1 MSENNVY
8 WWIPFGFNFI
18 LYGGCCVLILK
29 RKNISMISVRSPT
42 LLLSTILGNF
52 LMSLVLILSQIIE
65 IKKDNESGIFI
76 SSFYY
81 LFRLMMIVSIFLRN
95 ERIIL
100 CCGINTNDTADMKQ
114 FYDKRYLF
122 IEKFYVRILAGFL
135 AVFFIG
141 TIVLLIMEK
150 PYLEIF
156 YIVREQDINLVKTW
170 IWIIWNFLEEFI
182 LLTYL
187 FRIYDI
193 ISPKQFVKF
202 ELYSYLII
210 WVVYN
215 NFSVLFYLL
224 QNNNNKETITTL
236 NIISLAVLYACLILD
251 GIMPVVM
258 SFITS
263 KTLLNY
269 HFTFKLMNNLY
280 LFLTDETC
288 YKSFNNYLINKYNE
302 SKINKDVNGKYGYF
316 YLKLYTHIMKYKLD
330 FVLNKDGE
338 QLFNEA
344 VLIYNTFFLD
354 DRNAIKLDPI
364 VVRKVKAECNI
375 LNSRNYNNSLFDEA
389 LSYIFTELNKLFG
402 EFTKSR
408 EYSELYAEITLSSY
422 IRCKMY
428 NTGLINK
435 F

>member
-1 MSENNVY
+1 MVGSEAY
-8 WWIPFGFNFI
+8 WWIPFGINFA
-18 LYGGCCVLILK
+18 LYGVCCVLILK
-29 RKNISMISVRSPT
+29 RKNLSMISVRSPT
-42 LLLSTILGNF
+42 LLLSTIVGNF
-52 LMSLVLILSQIIE
+52 LMSLVIILSQITENLKYITP
-65 IKKDNESGIFI
+65 
-76 SSFYY
+76 FYY
-81 LFRLMMIVSIFLRN
+81 LFRLMMVVSIFLRN

-114 FYDKRYLF
+114 FYDKRYLY
-122 IEKFYVRILAGFL
+122 IEKYYARILIGFF
-135 AVFFIG
+135 AVFLIG
-141 TIVLLIMEK
+141 TIVILSIGK

-156 YIVREQDINLVKTW
+156 YIDRDRDSEILIVKLW

-187 FRIYDI
+187 FRLYDI

-202 ELYSYLII
+202 ELYSYLIV
-210 WVVYN
+210 WVIYN
-215 NFSVLFYLL
+215 NFSLLFYFLADDNDKKL
-224 QNNNNKETITTL
+224 TL
-236 NIISLAVLYACLILD
+236 DIVSLAVLYICLILD
-251 GIMPVVM
+251 GIMPVTM
-258 SFITS
+258 SFFSS
-263 KTLLNY
+263 KALLNY

-302 SKINKDVNGKYGYF
+302 SKLNKEKEKENNGYY

-330 FVLNKDGE
+330 FVLNMDPE

-344 VLIYNTFFLD
+344 VIIYNTFFLD
-354 DRNAIKLDPI
+354 DENAMKLENPV

-389 LSYIFTELNKLFG
+389 LSYIFEELTKLFN

-435 F
+435 Y

>member
-1 MSENNVY
+1 MSESNVF

-29 RKNISMISVRSPT
+29 RKNLSMISVRSPT
-42 LLLSTILGNF
+42 LLLGTIMGNF
-52 LMSLVLILSQIIE
+52 LMSLVIIVSQLIGIDEDDQ
-65 IKKDNESGIFI
+65 KSGLFI
-76 SSFYY
+76 TSFYY

-100 CCGINTNDTADMKQ
+100 CCGINTNDTTDMKQ

-122 IEKFYVRILAGFL
+122 VEKFYVRILLGFF

-141 TIVLLIMEK
+141 TIVILIMKK

-156 YIVREQDINLVKTW
+156 YIDRGNPDNEIKTL
-170 IWIIWNFLEEFI
+170 ICIIWNFLEEFI

-202 ELYSYLII
+202 ELYSYLLV

-215 NFSVLFYLL
+215 NFSLIFYYYIKDS
-224 QNNNNKETITTL
+224 NKTTTMD
-236 NIISLAVLYACLILD
+236 IVSLAVLYACLILD

-288 YKSFNNYLINKYNE
+288 YNSFNNYLINKHNE
-302 SKINKDVNGKYGYF
+302 AKINKDNTGKYGAF

-330 FVLNKDGE
+330 FVLNKDAE

-344 VLIYNTFFLD
+344 VIIYNTFFLD
-354 DRNAIKLDPI
+354 DANAIKLDPI

-389 LSYIFTELNKLFG
+389 LSYIYAELTKLFG
-402 EFTKSR
+402 DFVKSR

-428 NTGLINK
+428 NSKIFN
-435 F
+435 

>member
-1 MSENNVY
+1 M
-8 WWIPFGFNFI
+8 
-18 LYGGCCVLILK
+18 
-29 RKNISMISVRSPT
+29 
-42 LLLSTILGNF
+42 
-52 LMSLVLILSQIIE
+52 
-65 IKKDNESGIFI
+65 
-76 SSFYY
+76 
-81 LFRLMMIVSIFLRN
+81 
-95 ERIIL
+95 
-100 CCGINTNDTADMKQ
+100 
-114 FYDKRYLF
+114 
-122 IEKFYVRILAGFL
+122 
-135 AVFFIG
+135 
-141 TIVLLIMEK
+141 
-150 PYLEIF
+150 
-156 YIVREQDINLVKTW
+156 
-170 IWIIWNFLEEFI
+170 EEFI

-202 ELYSYLII
+202 ELYSYLIV

-215 NFSVLFYLL
+215 NFSLIFYFWIKDS
-224 QNNNNKETITTL
+224 NKKATMDIV
-236 NIISLAVLYACLILD
+236 SLAVLYACLILD

-258 SFITS
+258 SFIVS

-288 YKSFNNYLINKYNE
+288 YNSFNNYLINKYKE
-302 SKINKDVNGKYGYF
+302 AKINKEIDGKYGAF

-330 FVLNKDGE
+330 FVLNKDAE

-354 DRNAIKLDPI
+354 DSNAIKLDPI

-375 LNSRNYNNSLFDEA
+375 LNSRNYNNNLFDEA
-389 LSYIFTELNKLFG
+389 LSYIYAELTKLFG
-402 EFTKSR
+402 EFVKSR

>member
-1 MSENNVY
+1 MTESNVY
-8 WWIPFGFNFI
+8 WWIPFGINFL

-29 RKNISMISVRSPT
+29 RKNLSMISVRSPT
-42 LLLSTILGNF
+42 LLLGTIIGNF
-52 LMSLVLILSQIIE
+52 LMSLVIIVSQLIE
-65 IKKDNESGIFI
+65 IKKDKNSGIFI
-76 SSFYY
+76 TSFYY

-100 CCGINTNDTADMKQ
+100 CCGINTNDTTDMKQ

-122 IEKFYVRILAGFL
+122 VEKFYVRILLGFL
-135 AVFFIG
+135 ATFFIV
-141 TIVLLIMEK
+141 TIVILIIGE

-156 YIVREQDINLVKTW
+156 YIDRGEELNEVKTW
-170 IWIIWNFLEEFI
+170 IWIIWNFMEEFI

-202 ELYSYLII
+202 ELYSYLIV

-215 NFSVLFYLL
+215 NFSLIFYFWIKDS
-224 QNNNNKETITTL
+224 NKKATMDIV
-236 NIISLAVLYACLILD
+236 SLAVLYACLILD

-258 SFITS
+258 SFIVS

-288 YKSFNNYLINKYNE
+288 YNSFNNYLINKYKE
-302 SKINKDVNGKYGYF
+302 AKINKEIDGKYGAF

-330 FVLNKDGE
+330 FVLNKDAE

-354 DRNAIKLDPI
+354 DSNAIKLDPI

-375 LNSRNYNNSLFDEA
+375 LNSRNYNNNLFDEA
-389 LSYIFTELNKLFG
+389 LSYIFTELTKLFG
-402 EFTKSR
+402 EFVKSR

>member
-1 MSENNVY
+1 MVGNEVY
-8 WWIPFGFNFI
+8 WWIPFGINFI
-18 LYGGCCVLILK
+18 LYGACCFLILK

-42 LLLSTILGNF
+42 LLLSTIFGNF
-52 LMSLVLILSQIIE
+52 LMSLVIILSQITDSKI
-65 IKKDNESGIFI
+65 IAN
-76 SSFYY
+76 FYY
-81 LFRLMMIVSIFLRN
+81 LFRLMMVVSIFLRN

-114 FYDKRYLF
+114 FYDKRYLY
-122 IEKFYVRILAGFL
+122 IEKHYARILIGSF
-135 AVFFIG
+135 AVFLIA
-141 TIVLLIMEK
+141 TIVIIAMQK

-156 YIVREQDINLVKTW
+156 YIVRDNGNIEKIW

-182 LLTYL
+182 ILTYL

-202 ELYSYLII
+202 ELYSYLIV
-210 WVVYN
+210 WVIYN
-215 NFSVLFYLL
+215 NLSLLFYFFAGEDDDDT
-224 QNNNNKETITTL
+224 KTTL
-236 NIISLAVLYACLILD
+236 NIISLAVLYICLILE
-251 GIMPVVM
+251 GIMPVSM
-258 SFITS
+258 SFISS
-263 KTLLNY
+263 KALLNY

-280 LFLTDETC
+280 LFLTNETC
-288 YKSFNNYLINKYNE
+288 YNSFNNFLINKNKE
-302 SKINKDVNGKYGYF
+302 SKLNKEKENNGYF

-330 FVLNKDGE
+330 FLLNKDPE

-344 VLIYNTFFLD
+344 VILYNTFFLED
-354 DRNAIKLDPI
+354 KNAFKLENPI

-375 LNSRNYNNSLFDEA
+375 LNSRNYNNNLFDEA
-389 LSYIFTELNKLFG
+389 LSYIFDELTKLFN
-402 EFTKSR
+402 EFTKTR

-435 F
+435 Y

>member
-1 MSENNVY
+1 MVGNEVY
-8 WWIPFGFNFI
+8 WWIPFGINFI
-18 LYGGCCVLILK
+18 LYGACCFLILK

-42 LLLSTILGNF
+42 LLLCTIFGNF
-52 LMSLVLILSQIIE
+52 LMSLVIILSQITDSKI
-65 IKKDNESGIFI
+65 IAN
-76 SSFYY
+76 FYY
-81 LFRLMMIVSIFLRN
+81 LFRLMMVVSIFLRN

-114 FYDKRYLF
+114 FYDKRYLY
-122 IEKFYVRILAGFL
+122 IEKHYARILIGSF
-135 AVFFIG
+135 AVFLIA
-141 TIVLLIMEK
+141 TIVIIAMQK

-156 YIVREQDINLVKTW
+156 YIVRDNGNIEKIW

-182 LLTYL
+182 ILTYL

-202 ELYSYLII
+202 ELYSYLIV
-210 WVVYN
+210 WVIYN
-215 NFSVLFYLL
+215 NFSLLFYFFAGEDDDDT
-224 QNNNNKETITTL
+224 KTTL
-236 NIISLAVLYACLILD
+236 NIISLAVLYICLILE
-251 GIMPVVM
+251 GIMPVSM
-258 SFITS
+258 SFISS
-263 KTLLNY
+263 KALLNY

-280 LFLTDETC
+280 LFLTNETC
-288 YKSFNNYLINKYNE
+288 YNSFNNFLINKNKE
-302 SKINKDVNGKYGYF
+302 SKLNKEKENNGYF

-330 FVLNKDGE
+330 FLLNKDPE

-344 VLIYNTFFLD
+344 VILYNTFFLED
-354 DRNAIKLDPI
+354 KNAFKLENPI

-375 LNSRNYNNSLFDEA
+375 LNSRNYNNNLFDEA
-389 LSYIFTELNKLFG
+389 LSYIFDELTKLFN
-402 EFTKSR
+402 EFTKTR

-435 F
+435 Y

>member
-1 MSENNVY
+1 MTESNVY
-8 WWIPFGFNFI
+8 WWIPFGINFI

-29 RKNISMISVRSPT
+29 RKNLSMISVRSPT
-42 LLLSTILGNF
+42 LLLGTIIGNF
-52 LMSLVLILSQIIE
+52 LMSLVIIVSQLIE
-65 IKKDNESGIFI
+65 IKKDKNSGIFI
-76 SSFYY
+76 TSFYY

-100 CCGINTNDTADMKQ
+100 CCGINTNDTTDMKQ

-122 IEKFYVRILAGFL
+122 VEKFYVRILLGFL
-135 AVFFIG
+135 ATFFIV
-141 TIVLLIMEK
+141 TIVILIIGE

-156 YIVREQDINLVKTW
+156 YIDRGEELNEVKTW
-170 IWIIWNFLEEFI
+170 IWIIWNFMEEFI

-202 ELYSYLII
+202 ELYSYLIV

-215 NFSVLFYLL
+215 NFSLIFYFWIKDS
-224 QNNNNKETITTL
+224 NKKATMDIV
-236 NIISLAVLYACLILD
+236 SLAVLYACLILD

-258 SFITS
+258 SFIVS

-288 YKSFNNYLINKYNE
+288 YNSFNNYLINKYKE
-302 SKINKDVNGKYGYF
+302 AKINKEIDGKYGAF

-330 FVLNKDGE
+330 FVLNKDAE

-354 DRNAIKLDPI
+354 DSNAIKLDPI

-375 LNSRNYNNSLFDEA
+375 LNSRNYNNNLFDEA
-389 LSYIFTELNKLFG
+389 LSYIFTELTKLFG
-402 EFTKSR
+402 EFVKSR

>member
-1 MSENNVY
+1 MVGNEVY
-8 WWIPFGFNFI
+8 WWIPFGINFI
-18 LYGGCCVLILK
+18 LYGACCFLILK

-42 LLLSTILGNF
+42 LLLCTIFGNF
-52 LMSLVLILSQIIE
+52 LMSLVIILSQITDSKI
-65 IKKDNESGIFI
+65 I
-76 SSFYY
+76 SNFYY
-81 LFRLMMIVSIFLRN
+81 LFRLMMVVSIFLRN

-114 FYDKRYLF
+114 FYDKRYLY
-122 IEKFYVRILAGFL
+122 IEKHYARILIGSF
-135 AVFFIG
+135 AVFLIA
-141 TIVLLIMEK
+141 TIVIIAMQK

-156 YIVREQDINLVKTW
+156 YIVRDNGNIEKIW

-182 LLTYL
+182 ILTYL

-202 ELYSYLII
+202 ELYSYLIV
-210 WVVYN
+210 WVIYN
-215 NFSVLFYLL
+215 NLSLLFYFFAGEDDDDT
-224 QNNNNKETITTL
+224 KTTL
-236 NIISLAVLYACLILD
+236 NIISLAVLYICLILE
-251 GIMPVVM
+251 GIMPVSM
-258 SFITS
+258 SFISS
-263 KTLLNY
+263 KALLNY

-280 LFLTDETC
+280 LFLTNETC
-288 YKSFNNYLINKYNE
+288 YNSFNNFLINKNKE
-302 SKINKDVNGKYGYF
+302 SKLNKEKENNGYF

-330 FVLNKDGE
+330 FLLNKDPE

-344 VLIYNTFFLD
+344 VILYNTFFLED
-354 DRNAIKLDPI
+354 KNAFKLENPI

-375 LNSRNYNNSLFDEA
+375 LNSRNYNNNLFDEA
-389 LSYIFTELNKLFG
+389 LSYIFDELTKLFN
-402 EFTKSR
+402 EFTKTR

-435 F
+435 Y

>member
-1 MSENNVY
+1 
-8 WWIPFGFNFI
+8 
-18 LYGGCCVLILK
+18 
-29 RKNISMISVRSPT
+29 MISVRSPT
-42 LLLSTILGNF
+42 LLLGTIIGNF
-52 LMSLVLILSQIIE
+52 LMSLVIIVSQLIE
-65 IKKDNESGIFI
+65 IKKDKNSGIFI
-76 SSFYY
+76 TSFYY

-100 CCGINTNDTADMKQ
+100 CCGINTNDTTDMKQ

-122 IEKFYVRILAGFL
+122 VEKFYVRILLGFL
-135 AVFFIG
+135 AIFFIG
-141 TIVLLIMEK
+141 TIVILIIGE

-156 YIVREQDINLVKTW
+156 YIDRGEELNEVKTW
-170 IWIIWNFLEEFI
+170 IWIIWNFMEEFI

-202 ELYSYLII
+202 ELYSYLIV

-215 NFSVLFYLL
+215 NFSLIFYFWIKDS
-224 QNNNNKETITTL
+224 NKKATMDIV
-236 NIISLAVLYACLILD
+236 SLAVLYACLILD

-258 SFITS
+258 SFIVS

-288 YKSFNNYLINKYNE
+288 YNSFNNYLINKYKE
-302 SKINKDVNGKYGYF
+302 AKINKEIDGKYGAF

-330 FVLNKDGE
+330 FVLNKDAE

-354 DRNAIKLDPI
+354 DSNAIKLDPI

-375 LNSRNYNNSLFDEA
+375 LNSRNYNNNLFDEA
-389 LSYIFTELNKLFG
+389 LSYIYAELTKLFG
-402 EFTKSR
+402 EFVKSR

>member
-1 MSENNVY
+1 MTESNVY
-8 WWIPFGFNFI
+8 WWIPFGINFI

-29 RKNISMISVRSPT
+29 RKNLSMISVRSPT
-42 LLLSTILGNF
+42 LLLGTIIGNF
-52 LMSLVLILSQIIE
+52 LMSLVIIVSQLIE
-65 IKKDNESGIFI
+65 IKKDKNSGIFI
-76 SSFYY
+76 TSFYY

-100 CCGINTNDTADMKQ
+100 CCGINTNDTTDMKQ

-122 IEKFYVRILAGFL
+122 VEKFYVRILLGFL
-135 AVFFIG
+135 ATFFIV
-141 TIVLLIMEK
+141 TIVILIIGE

-156 YIVREQDINLVKTW
+156 YIDRGEELNEVKTW
-170 IWIIWNFLEEFI
+170 IWIIWNFMEEFI

-202 ELYSYLII
+202 ELYSYLIV

-215 NFSVLFYLL
+215 NFSLIFYFWIKDS
-224 QNNNNKETITTL
+224 NKKATMDIV
-236 NIISLAVLYACLILD
+236 SLAVLYACLILD

-258 SFITS
+258 SFIVS

-288 YKSFNNYLINKYNE
+288 YNSFNNYLINKYKE
-302 SKINKDVNGKYGYF
+302 AKINKEIDGKYGAF

-330 FVLNKDGE
+330 FVLNKDAE

-354 DRNAIKLDPI
+354 DSNAIKLDPI

-375 LNSRNYNNSLFDEA
+375 LNSRNYNNNLFDEA
-389 LSYIFTELNKLFG
+389 LSYIYAELTKLFN
-402 EFTKSR
+402 EFTKTR

>member
-1 MSENNVY
+1 MTESNVY
-8 WWIPFGFNFI
+8 WWIPFGINFI

-29 RKNISMISVRSPT
+29 RKNLSMISVRSPT
-42 LLLSTILGNF
+42 LLLGTIIGNF
-52 LMSLVLILSQIIE
+52 LMSLVIIVSQLIE
-65 IKKDNESGIFI
+65 IKKDKNSGIFI
-76 SSFYY
+76 TSFYY

-100 CCGINTNDTADMKQ
+100 CCGINTNDTTDMKQ

-122 IEKFYVRILAGFL
+122 VEKFYVRILLGFL
-135 AVFFIG
+135 ATFFIV
-141 TIVLLIMEK
+141 TIVILIIGE

-156 YIVREQDINLVKTW
+156 YIDRGEELNEVKTW
-170 IWIIWNFLEEFI
+170 IWIIWNFMEEFI

-193 ISPKQFVKF
+193 ISPKQFIKF
-202 ELYSYLII
+202 ELYSYLIV

-215 NFSVLFYLL
+215 NFSLIFYFWIKDS
-224 QNNNNKETITTL
+224 NKKATMDIV
-236 NIISLAVLYACLILD
+236 SLAVLYACLILD

-258 SFITS
+258 SFIVS

-288 YKSFNNYLINKYNE
+288 YNSFNNYLINKYKE
-302 SKINKDVNGKYGYF
+302 AKINKEIDGKYGAF

-330 FVLNKDGE
+330 FVLNKDAE

-354 DRNAIKLDPI
+354 DSNAIKLDPI

-375 LNSRNYNNSLFDEA
+375 LNSRNYNNNLFDEA
-389 LSYIFTELNKLFG
+389 LSYIYAELTKLFG
-402 EFTKSR
+402 EFVKSR

>member
-1 MSENNVY
+1 MSESNVF

-29 RKNISMISVRSPT
+29 RKNLSMISVRSPT
-42 LLLSTILGNF
+42 LLLGTIIGNF
-52 LMSLVLILSQIIE
+52 LMSLVIIVSQLIE
-65 IKKDNESGIFI
+65 IDKDDPKSGLFI
-76 SSFYY
+76 TSFYY

-100 CCGINTNDTADMKQ
+100 CCGINTNDTTDMKQ

-122 IEKFYVRILAGFL
+122 VEKFYVRILLGFF

-141 TIVLLIMEK
+141 TIVILIMKK

-156 YIVREQDINLVKTW
+156 YIDRGNPDNEIKTW

-202 ELYSYLII
+202 ELYSYLLV

-215 NFSVLFYLL
+215 NFSLIFYYYIKDS
-224 QNNNNKETITTL
+224 NKTTTMD
-236 NIISLAVLYACLILD
+236 IVSLAVLYACLILD

-288 YKSFNNYLINKYNE
+288 YNSFNNYLINKHNE
-302 SKINKDVNGKYGYF
+302 AKINKDNTGKYGAF

-330 FVLNKDGE
+330 FVLNKDAE

-344 VLIYNTFFLD
+344 VIKYNTFFLD
-354 DRNAIKLDPI
+354 DANAIKLDPI

-389 LSYIFTELNKLFG
+389 LSYIYAELTKLFG
-402 EFTKSR
+402 DFVKSR

>member
-1 MSENNVY
+1 MTESNVY
-8 WWIPFGFNFI
+8 WWIPFGINFI

-29 RKNISMISVRSPT
+29 RKNLSMISVRSPT
-42 LLLSTILGNF
+42 LLLGTIIGNF
-52 LMSLVLILSQIIE
+52 LMSLVIIVSQLIE
-65 IKKDNESGIFI
+65 IKKDKNSGIFI
-76 SSFYY
+76 TSFYY

-100 CCGINTNDTADMKQ
+100 CCGINTNDTTDMKQ

-122 IEKFYVRILAGFL
+122 VEKFYVRILLGFL
-135 AVFFIG
+135 AIFFIG
-141 TIVLLIMEK
+141 TIVILIIGE

-156 YIVREQDINLVKTW
+156 YIDRGEELNEVKTW
-170 IWIIWNFLEEFI
+170 IWIIWNFMEEFI

-202 ELYSYLII
+202 ELYSYLIV

-215 NFSVLFYLL
+215 NFSLIFYFWIKDS
-224 QNNNNKETITTL
+224 NKKATMDIV
-236 NIISLAVLYACLILD
+236 SLAVLYACLILD

-258 SFITS
+258 SFIVS

-288 YKSFNNYLINKYNE
+288 YNSFNNYLINKYKE
-302 SKINKDVNGKYGYF
+302 AKINKEIDGKYGAF

-330 FVLNKDGE
+330 FVLNKDAE

-354 DRNAIKLDPI
+354 DSNAIKLDPI

-375 LNSRNYNNSLFDEA
+375 LNSRNYNNNLFDEA
-389 LSYIFTELNKLFG
+389 LSYIYAELTKLFG
-402 EFTKSR
+402 EFVKSR

>member
-1 MSENNVY
+1 
-8 WWIPFGFNFI
+8 
-18 LYGGCCVLILK
+18 
-29 RKNISMISVRSPT
+29 
-42 LLLSTILGNF
+42 
-52 LMSLVLILSQIIE
+52 
-65 IKKDNESGIFI
+65 
-76 SSFYY
+76 
-81 LFRLMMIVSIFLRN
+81 MMIVSIFLRN

-100 CCGINTNDTADMKQ
+100 CCGINTNDTTDMKQ

-122 IEKFYVRILAGFL
+122 VEKFYVRILLGFL
-135 AVFFIG
+135 ATFFIV
-141 TIVLLIMEK
+141 TIVILIIGE

-156 YIVREQDINLVKTW
+156 YIDRGEELNEVKTW
-170 IWIIWNFLEEFI
+170 IWIIWNFMEEFI

-202 ELYSYLII
+202 ELYSYLIV

-215 NFSVLFYLL
+215 NFSLIFYFWIKDS
-224 QNNNNKETITTL
+224 NKKATMDIV
-236 NIISLAVLYACLILD
+236 SLAVLYACLILD

-258 SFITS
+258 SFIVS

-288 YKSFNNYLINKYNE
+288 YNSFNNYLINKYKE
-302 SKINKDVNGKYGYF
+302 AKINKEIDGKYGAF

-330 FVLNKDGE
+330 FVLNKDAE

-354 DRNAIKLDPI
+354 DSNAIKLDPI

-375 LNSRNYNNSLFDEA
+375 LNSRNYNNNLFDEA
-389 LSYIFTELNKLFG
+389 LSYIFAELTKLFG
-402 EFTKSR
+402 EFVKSR

>member
-1 MSENNVY
+1 MTESNVY
-8 WWIPFGFNFI
+8 WWIPFGINFI

-29 RKNISMISVRSPT
+29 RKNLSMISVRSPT
-42 LLLSTILGNF
+42 LLLGTIIGNF
-52 LMSLVLILSQIIE
+52 LMSLVIIVSQLIE
-65 IKKDNESGIFI
+65 IKKDKNSGIFI
-76 SSFYY
+76 TSFYY

-100 CCGINTNDTADMKQ
+100 CCGINTNDTTDMRQ

-122 IEKFYVRILAGFL
+122 VEKFYVRILLGFL
-135 AVFFIG
+135 ATFFIV
-141 TIVLLIMEK
+141 TIVILIIGE

-156 YIVREQDINLVKTW
+156 YIDRGEELNEVKTW
-170 IWIIWNFLEEFI
+170 IWIIWNFMEEFI

-202 ELYSYLII
+202 ELYSYLIV

-215 NFSVLFYLL
+215 NFSLIFYFWIKDS
-224 QNNNNKETITTL
+224 NKKATMDIV
-236 NIISLAVLYACLILD
+236 SLAVLYACLILD

-258 SFITS
+258 SFIVS

-288 YKSFNNYLINKYNE
+288 YNSFNNYLINKYKE
-302 SKINKDVNGKYGYF
+302 AKINKEIDGKYGAF

-330 FVLNKDGE
+330 FVLNKDAE

-354 DRNAIKLDPI
+354 DSNAIKLDPI

-375 LNSRNYNNSLFDEA
+375 LNSRNYNNNLFDEA
-389 LSYIFTELNKLFG
+389 LSYIYAELTKLFG
-402 EFTKSR
+402 EFVKSR

>member
-1 MSENNVY
+1 MAESNVY
-8 WWIPFGFNFI
+8 WWIPFGINFI

-29 RKNISMISVRSPT
+29 RKNLSMISVRSPT
-42 LLLSTILGNF
+42 LLLGTIIGNF
-52 LMSLVLILSQIIE
+52 LMSLVIIVSQLIE
-65 IKKDNESGIFI
+65 IKKDKNSGIFI
-76 SSFYY
+76 TSFYY

-100 CCGINTNDTADMKQ
+100 CCGINTNDTTDMKQ

-122 IEKFYVRILAGFL
+122 VEKFYVRILLGFL
-135 AVFFIG
+135 ATFFIV
-141 TIVLLIMEK
+141 TIVILIIGE

-156 YIVREQDINLVKTW
+156 YIDRGEELNEVKTW
-170 IWIIWNFLEEFI
+170 IWIIWNFMEEFI

-202 ELYSYLII
+202 ELYSYLIV

-215 NFSVLFYLL
+215 NFSLIFYFWIKDS
-224 QNNNNKETITTL
+224 NKKATMDIV
-236 NIISLAVLYACLILD
+236 SLAVLYACLILD

-258 SFITS
+258 SFIVS

-288 YKSFNNYLINKYNE
+288 YNSFNNYLINKYKE
-302 SKINKDVNGKYGYF
+302 AKINKEIDGKYGAF

-330 FVLNKDGE
+330 FVLNKDAE

-354 DRNAIKLDPI
+354 DSNAIKLDPI

-375 LNSRNYNNSLFDEA
+375 LNSRNYNNNLFDEA
-389 LSYIFTELNKLFG
+389 LSYIFTELTKLFG
-402 EFTKSR
+402 EFVKSR

>member
-1 MSENNVY
+1 MVGNEVY
-8 WWIPFGFNFI
+8 WWIPFGINFI
-18 LYGGCCVLILK
+18 LYGACCFLILK

-42 LLLSTILGNF
+42 LLLSTIFGNF
-52 LMSLVLILSQIIE
+52 LMSLVIILSQITDSKI
-65 IKKDNESGIFI
+65 I
-76 SSFYY
+76 SNFYY
-81 LFRLMMIVSIFLRN
+81 LFRLMMVVSIFLRN

-114 FYDKRYLF
+114 FYDKRYLY
-122 IEKFYVRILAGFL
+122 IEKHYARILIGSF
-135 AVFFIG
+135 AVFLIA
-141 TIVLLIMEK
+141 TIVIIAMQK

-156 YIVREQDINLVKTW
+156 YIVRDNGNIEKIW

-182 LLTYL
+182 ILTYL

-202 ELYSYLII
+202 ELYSYLIV
-210 WVVYN
+210 WVIYN
-215 NFSVLFYLL
+215 NFSLLFYFFAGEDDDDI
-224 QNNNNKETITTL
+224 KTTL
-236 NIISLAVLYACLILD
+236 NIISLAVLYICLILE
-251 GIMPVVM
+251 GIMPLSM
-258 SFITS
+258 SFISS
-263 KTLLNY
+263 KALLNY

-280 LFLTDETC
+280 LFLTNETC
-288 YKSFNNYLINKYNE
+288 YNSFNNFLINKNKE
-302 SKINKDVNGKYGYF
+302 SKLNKEKENNGYF

-330 FVLNKDGE
+330 FLLNKDPE

-344 VLIYNTFFLD
+344 VILYNTFFLED
-354 DRNAIKLDPI
+354 KNAFKLENPI

-375 LNSRNYNNSLFDEA
+375 LNSRNYNNNLFDEA
-389 LSYIFTELNKLFG
+389 LSYIFDELTKLFN
-402 EFTKSR
+402 EFTKTR

-435 F
+435 Y

>member
-1 MSENNVY
+1 MTESNVY
-8 WWIPFGFNFI
+8 WWIPFGINFL

-29 RKNISMISVRSPT
+29 RKNLSMISVRSPT
-42 LLLSTILGNF
+42 LLLGTIIGNF
-52 LMSLVLILSQIIE
+52 LMSLVIIVSQLIE
-65 IKKDNESGIFI
+65 IKKDKNSGIFI
-76 SSFYY
+76 TSFYY

-100 CCGINTNDTADMKQ
+100 CCGINTNDTTDMKQ

-122 IEKFYVRILAGFL
+122 VEKFYVRILLGFL
-135 AVFFIG
+135 ATFFIV
-141 TIVLLIMEK
+141 TIVILIIGE

-156 YIVREQDINLVKTW
+156 YIDRGEELNEVKTW
-170 IWIIWNFLEEFI
+170 IWIIWNFMEEFI

-202 ELYSYLII
+202 ELYSYLIV

-215 NFSVLFYLL
+215 NFSLIFYFWIKDS
-224 QNNNNKETITTL
+224 NKKATMDIV
-236 NIISLAVLYACLILD
+236 SLAVLYACLILD

-258 SFITS
+258 SFIVS

-288 YKSFNNYLINKYNE
+288 YNSFNNYLINKYKE
-302 SKINKDVNGKYGYF
+302 AKINKEIDGKYGAF

-330 FVLNKDGE
+330 FVLNKDAE

-354 DRNAIKLDPI
+354 DSNAIKLDPI

-375 LNSRNYNNSLFDEA
+375 LNSRNYNNNLFDEA
-389 LSYIFTELNKLFG
+389 LSYIYAELTKLFG
-402 EFTKSR
+402 EFVKSR

>member
-1 MSENNVY
+1 MVGNEVY
-8 WWIPFGFNFI
+8 WWIPFGINFI
-18 LYGGCCVLILK
+18 LYGACCFLILK

-42 LLLSTILGNF
+42 LLLCTIFGNF
-52 LMSLVLILSQIIE
+52 LMSLVIILSQITDSKI
-65 IKKDNESGIFI
+65 IAN
-76 SSFYY
+76 FYY
-81 LFRLMMIVSIFLRN
+81 LFRLMMVVSIFLRN

-114 FYDKRYLF
+114 FYDKRYLY
-122 IEKFYVRILAGFL
+122 IEKHYARILIGFF
-135 AVFFIG
+135 AVFLIA
-141 TIVLLIMEK
+141 TIVIIAMQK

-156 YIVREQDINLVKTW
+156 YIVRDNGNIEKIW

-182 LLTYL
+182 ILTYL

-202 ELYSYLII
+202 ELYSYLIV
-210 WVVYN
+210 WVIYN
-215 NFSVLFYLL
+215 NLSLLFYFFAGEDDDDT
-224 QNNNNKETITTL
+224 KTTL
-236 NIISLAVLYACLILD
+236 NIISLAVLYICLILE
-251 GIMPVVM
+251 GIMPVSM
-258 SFITS
+258 SFISS
-263 KTLLNY
+263 KALLNY

-280 LFLTDETC
+280 LFLTNETC
-288 YKSFNNYLINKYNE
+288 YNSFNNFLINKNKE
-302 SKINKDVNGKYGYF
+302 SKLNKEKENNGYF

-330 FVLNKDGE
+330 FLLNKDPE

-344 VLIYNTFFLD
+344 VILYNTFFPED
-354 DRNAIKLDPI
+354 KNAFKLENPI

-375 LNSRNYNNSLFDEA
+375 LNSRNYNNNLFDEA
-389 LSYIFTELNKLFG
+389 LSYIFDELTKLFN
-402 EFTKSR
+402 EFTKTR

-435 F
+435 Y

>member
-1 MSENNVY
+1 MTESNVY
-8 WWIPFGFNFI
+8 WWIPFGINFI

-29 RKNISMISVRSPT
+29 RKNLSMISVRSPT
-42 LLLSTILGNF
+42 LLLGTIIGNF
-52 LMSLVLILSQIIE
+52 LMSLVIIVSQLIE
-65 IKKDNESGIFI
+65 IKKDKNSGIFI
-76 SSFYY
+76 TSFYY

-100 CCGINTNDTADMKQ
+100 CCGINTNDTTDMKQ

-122 IEKFYVRILAGFL
+122 VEKFYVRILLGFL
-135 AVFFIG
+135 ATFFIV
-141 TIVLLIMEK
+141 TIVILIIGE

-156 YIVREQDINLVKTW
+156 YIDRGEELNEVKTW
-170 IWIIWNFLEEFI
+170 IWIIWNFMEEFI

-202 ELYSYLII
+202 ELYSYLIV

-215 NFSVLFYLL
+215 NFSLIFYFWIKDS
-224 QNNNNKETITTL
+224 NKKATMDIV
-236 NIISLAVLYACLILD
+236 SLAVLYACLILD

-258 SFITS
+258 SFIVS

-288 YKSFNNYLINKYNE
+288 YNSFNNYLINKYKE
-302 SKINKDVNGKYGYF
+302 AKINKEIDGKYGAF

-330 FVLNKDGE
+330 FVLNKDAE

-354 DRNAIKLDPI
+354 DNNAIKLDPI

-375 LNSRNYNNSLFDEA
+375 LNSRNYNNNLFDEA
-389 LSYIFTELNKLFG
+389 LSYIFTELTKLFG
-402 EFTKSR
+402 EFVKSR

>member
-1 MSENNVY
+1 MEGSEVY
-8 WWIPFGFNFI
+8 WWIPFGINFI
-18 LYGGCCVLILK
+18 LYGVCCFLIIK

-42 LLLSTILGNF
+42 LLLSTIFGNF
-52 LMSLVLILSQIIE
+52 LMSLVIILPQITD
-65 IKKDNESGIFI
+65 DNNKII
-76 SSFYY
+76 SNFYY
-81 LFRLMMIVSIFLRN
+81 LFRLMMVISIFLRN

-114 FYDKRYLF
+114 FYDKRYLY
-122 IEKFYVRILAGFL
+122 IEKHYVRILLGFIV
-135 AVFFIG
+135 VFLIG
-141 TIVLLIMEK
+141 TIVIIAIGK

-156 YIVREQDINLVKTW
+156 YIEREEDINAVKQW
-170 IWIIWNFLEEFI
+170 IWVIWNFLEEFI
-182 LLTYL
+182 ILTYL

-202 ELYSYLII
+202 ELYSYLIV
-210 WVVYN
+210 WVIYN
-215 NFSVLFYLL
+215 NFSLLFYFSAS
-224 QNNNNKETITTL
+224 NDERKITL
-236 NIISLAVLYACLILD
+236 DIISLFVLYICLILD
-251 GIMPVVM
+251 GIMPVAM

-263 KTLLNY
+263 KALLNY

-288 YKSFNNYLINKYNE
+288 YNSFNNYLINKYKE
-302 SKINKDVNGKYGYF
+302 AKINKEIDGKYGAF

-330 FVLNKDGE
+330 FVLNKDAE

-354 DRNAIKLDPI
+354 DSNAIKLDPI

-375 LNSRNYNNSLFDEA
+375 LNSRNYNNNLFDEA
-389 LSYIFTELNKLFG
+389 LSYIYAELTKLFG
-402 EFTKSR
+402 EFVKSR

>member
-1 MSENNVY
+1 MTESNVY
-8 WWIPFGFNFI
+8 WWIPFGINFI

-29 RKNISMISVRSPT
+29 RKNLSMISVRSPT
-42 LLLSTILGNF
+42 LLLGTIIGNF
-52 LMSLVLILSQIIE
+52 LMSLVIIVSQLIE
-65 IKKDNESGIFI
+65 IKKDKNSGIFI
-76 SSFYY
+76 TSFYY

-100 CCGINTNDTADMKQ
+100 CCGINTNDTTDMKQ

-122 IEKFYVRILAGFL
+122 VEKFYVRILLGFL
-135 AVFFIG
+135 ATFFIV
-141 TIVLLIMEK
+141 TIVILIIGE

-156 YIVREQDINLVKTW
+156 YIDRGEELNEVKTW
-170 IWIIWNFLEEFI
+170 IWIIWNFMEEFI

-202 ELYSYLII
+202 ELYSYLIV

-215 NFSVLFYLL
+215 NFSLIFYFWIKDS
-224 QNNNNKETITTL
+224 NKKATMDIV
-236 NIISLAVLYACLILD
+236 SLAVLYACLILD

-258 SFITS
+258 SFIVS

-288 YKSFNNYLINKYNE
+288 YNSFNNYLINKYKE
-302 SKINKDVNGKYGYF
+302 AKINKEIDGKYGAF

-330 FVLNKDGE
+330 FVLNKDAE

-354 DRNAIKLDPI
+354 DSNAIKLDPI

-375 LNSRNYNNSLFDEA
+375 LNSRNYNNNLFDEA
-389 LSYIFTELNKLFG
+389 LSYIYAELTKLFG
-402 EFTKSR
+402 EFVKSR

>member
-1 MSENNVY
+1 MTESNVY
-8 WWIPFGFNFI
+8 WWIPFGINFI

-29 RKNISMISVRSPT
+29 RKNLSMISVRSPT
-42 LLLSTILGNF
+42 LLLGTIIGNF
-52 LMSLVLILSQIIE
+52 LMSLVIIVSQLIE
-65 IKKDNESGIFI
+65 IKKDKNSGIFI
-76 SSFYY
+76 TSFYY

-100 CCGINTNDTADMKQ
+100 CCGINTNDTTDMKQ

-122 IEKFYVRILAGFL
+122 VEKFYVRILLGFL
-135 AVFFIG
+135 ATFFIG
-141 TIVLLIMEK
+141 TIVILIIGE

-156 YIVREQDINLVKTW
+156 YIDRGEELNEVKTW
-170 IWIIWNFLEEFI
+170 IWIIWNFMEEFI

-202 ELYSYLII
+202 ELYSYLIV

-215 NFSVLFYLL
+215 NFSLIFYFWIKDS
-224 QNNNNKETITTL
+224 NKKATMDIV
-236 NIISLAVLYACLILD
+236 SLAVLYACLILD

-258 SFITS
+258 SFIVS

-288 YKSFNNYLINKYNE
+288 YNSFNNYLINKYKE
-302 SKINKDVNGKYGYF
+302 AKINKEIDGKYGAF

-330 FVLNKDGE
+330 FVLNKDAE

-354 DRNAIKLDPI
+354 DSNAIKLDPI

-375 LNSRNYNNSLFDEA
+375 LNSRNYNNNLFDEA
-389 LSYIFTELNKLFG
+389 LSYIYAELTKLFG
-402 EFTKSR
+402 EFVKSR

>member
-1 MSENNVY
+1 MTESNVY
-8 WWIPFGFNFI
+8 WWIPFGINFI

-29 RKNISMISVRSPT
+29 RKNLSMISVRSPT
-42 LLLSTILGNF
+42 LLLGTIIGNF
-52 LMSLVLILSQIIE
+52 LMSLVIIVSQLIE
-65 IKKDNESGIFI
+65 IKKDKNSGIFI
-76 SSFYY
+76 TSFYY

-100 CCGINTNDTADMKQ
+100 CCGINTNDTTDMKQ

-122 IEKFYVRILAGFL
+122 VEKFYVRILLGFL
-135 AVFFIG
+135 ATFFIV
-141 TIVLLIMEK
+141 TIVILIIGE

-156 YIVREQDINLVKTW
+156 YIDRGEELNEVKTW
-170 IWIIWNFLEEFI
+170 IWIIWNFMEEFI

-202 ELYSYLII
+202 ELYSYLIV

-215 NFSVLFYLL
+215 NFSLIFYFWIKDS
-224 QNNNNKETITTL
+224 NKKATMDIV
-236 NIISLAVLYACLILD
+236 SLAVLYACLILD

-258 SFITS
+258 SFIVS

-280 LFLTDETC
+280 LFLTNEEC
-288 YKSFNNYLINKYNE
+288 YKSFNNYLINKNNE
-302 SKINKDVNGKYGYF
+302 LKLKNEKENNGYF

-330 FVLNKDGE
+330 FLLNKDPE

-344 VLIYNTFFLD
+344 VILYNTFFLD
-354 DRNAIKLDPI
+354 DTNALKLENPV

-375 LNSRNYNNSLFDEA
+375 LNSRNYNKNLFDGA
-389 LSYIFTELNKLFG
+389 LSYIFEELTKLFN
-402 EFTKSR
+402 EFTKTR
-408 EYSELYAEITLSSY
+408 EYSELYAEITLTSY

-435 F
+435 Y